1 MAQNN
6 EAIPISLHNV
16 AFRSTSC
23 YMSQISMLIQLI
35 LKKKLQNI
43 YKCPIK
49 N

>member
-23 YMSQISMLIQLI
+23 YMSQISMLIHDNFI
-35 LKKKLQNI
+35 SINSEEETSEYI
-43 YKCPIK
+43 
-49 N
+49 